1 MDRLQIIANELR
13 GELNTMWNGIAKLLA
28 SQVKYLDPQLAHDSR
43 SRSLYGRYARIRHS
57 IRVEMPECANDLP
70 CRNYKEPDDFSDSL
84 QRAELC
90 ALDRDIQSLL
100 SVLNRHP
107 L

>member
-57 IRVEMPECANDLP
+57 IRVEMPECATCPVETTKNRMIFP
-70 CRNYKEPDDFSDSL
+70 TASSE
-84 QRAELC
+84 
-90 ALDRDIQSLL
+90 QSC
-100 SVLNRHP
+100 VH
-107 L
+107 